1 MQVDAQMHS
10 PTLERVM
17 TVPAQMAR
25 ESEAHPVKRSVR
37 LLRVSTKAQ
46 MDTDA
51 DAVQDGN
58 SIDSQR
64 KATIEKERALGTI
77 NVGEYLEPGYSAQ
90 SIDKRPF
97 FKQLMQRI
105 HEQRD
110 VDYVVIYMR
119 SRVFR
124 NYIEAAIVKQQ
135 LERLGVRIVSARE
148 EFGDGYMGEAMEA
161 ITDVFNWLQVKMS
174 GQDIAIKMGNKAKN
188 GGTLGRAKL
197 GYLNV
202 RITVEGHK
210 VNTVALDP
218 ERAHFVPMAF
228 ELFATGEETIA
239 SLQTKLTQAGLRTAG
254 DARWPAGPISWE
266 GLRSLLRDKYYA
278 GYIMHKGVEYKGRH
292 EPLIS
297 EDLYERVQRVFEV
310 RSGSGTRERTHNHY
324 LKGLFWCARCKQRF
338 IVQRT
343 KARNGDGEYF
353 YFFCIGRQKGLCDQP
368 YIPVEVLEEAVI
380 RYYGGTFTA
389 TPAWLSLVR
398 AGVDEALTADR
409 GLSNDLR
416 EQYAKRLEALDR
428 KESYLLDL
436 AAEEDWPKDKLRK
449 KIEVIRAERRDIQNT
464 VEVADQRVDLSRQI
478 MYDALALLDQPHQA
492 YERGNER
499 VRALLNKAF
508 FTKLYIDGGKIT
520 EHTFKEPFDKLVG
533 AFQDYVIYSA
543 TGGSV
548 SRYGMDASPAAGGD
562 VHGHGLEID
571 EPELVLSA
579 TCSSKPMIVGTD
591 GLEPPT
597 SAL

>member
-1 MQVDAQMHS
+1 
-10 PTLERVM
+10 M
-17 TVPAQMAR
+17 TVAR
-25 ESEAHPVKRSVR
+25 HAATADEARPVRRSVR

-64 KATIEKERALGTI
+64 KATIEKERALGTV

-97 FKQLMQRI
+97 FKQLIQRI

-110 VDYVVIYMR
+110 VDCVVIYMR
-119 SRVFR
+119 NRVFR

-135 LERLGVRIVSARE
+135 LERLGVKIVSARE

-174 GQDIAIKMGNKAKN
+174 GQDIAIKMANKAAN

-202 RITVEGHK
+202 RVAIEGHK
-210 VNTVALDP
+210 VNTIAVDL
-218 ERAHFVPMAF
+218 ERAHYIPMAF

-239 SLQTKLTQAGLRTAG
+239 SLQTKLTQAGLRTPG

-278 GYIMHKGVEYKGRH
+278 GYTTFKGVEYKGRH
-292 EPLIS
+292 QPLIS
-297 EDLYERVQRVFEV
+297 EELYERVQRVFEV
-310 RSGSGTRERTHNHY
+310 RAGSGTRERTHNHY

-338 IVQRT
+338 VVQRT
-343 KARNGDGEYF
+343 LARNGMGEYF

-368 YIPVEVLEEAVI
+368 YIPVEVLEEAVV
-380 RYYGGTFTA
+380 RYYGDVFTA
-389 TPAWLSLVR
+389 TPEWLALVR
-398 AGVDEALTADR
+398 EGVDEALKAGR

-436 AAEEDWPKDKLRK
+436 AAEEGWPKDKLRT

-464 VEVADQRVDLSRQI
+464 MELADQRIDTSRQI
-478 MYDALALLDQPHQA
+478 MYDALTLLDQPHEA
-492 YERGNER
+492 YARGNER
-499 VRALLNKAF
+499 VRSLLNKAF
-508 FTKLYIDGGKIT
+508 FTKLYIDSGKIT
-520 EHTFKEPFDKLVG
+520 DCELKEPFDKLLG
-533 AFQDYVIYSA
+533 AFKDYVISCFTSGNA
-543 TGGSV
+543 SQQDVDG
-548 SRYGMDASPAAGGD
+548 SPAAGRGARD
-562 VHGHGLEID
+562 QEVKID
-571 EPELVLSA
+571 EPESVLSA
-579 TCSSKPMIVGTD
+579 IGSSKPMIVGTD

>member
-1 MQVDAQMHS
+1 MEQ
-10 PTLERVM
+10 TGERAV
-17 TVPAQMAR
+17 QMATHSAS
-25 ESEAHPVKRSVR
+25 ESETQPVKRSVR

-64 KATIEKERALGTI
+64 KATVEKERSLGTI

-97 FKQLMQRI
+97 FKELMQRI
-105 HEQRD
+105 VEQRD

-135 LERLGVRIVSARE
+135 LERLGVKIVSARE

-174 GQDIAIKMGNKAKN
+174 GQDIAVKMANKATN

-202 RITVEGHK
+202 RVNIEGHK
-210 VNTVALDP
+210 VNTIALDP

-278 GYIMHKGVEYKGRH
+278 GFIMFKGVEYKGRH
-292 EPLIS
+292 QPLIS
-297 EDLYERVQRVFEV
+297 EELYDRVQRVFEV

-343 KARNGDGEYF
+343 KARNGEGHYV

-368 YIPVEVLEEAVI
+368 YIPVEALEEAVV
-380 RYYGGTFTA
+380 RYYGDMFTA
-389 TPAWLSLVR
+389 TPEWLVLVR
-398 AGVDEALTADR
+398 EGLDEALKADR
-409 GLSNDLR
+409 SLSNDLR

-436 AAEEDWPKDKLRK
+436 AAEEGWPKDKLRK

-478 MYDALALLDQPHQA
+478 MYDALALLDKPKEA

-508 FTKLYIDGGKIT
+508 FSKLYIDGGKIT
-520 EHTFKEPFDKLVG
+520 EHALKEPFDKLLG
-533 AFQDYVIYSA
+533 AFQEYVIYCA
-543 TGGSV
+543 TS
-548 SRYGMDASPAAGGD
+548 SNASQQHTDASLRLGQGVRSHAD
-562 VHGHGLEID
+562 KIN